1 MGTVL
6 FVGLVHLADIHV
18 LLSNHQAFRKNDFT
32 LLFSC
37 EHRILSQT
45 HTHTLGGVC
54 VCVISKCKCARV
66 SICIFLAANESE

>member
-37 EHRILSQT
+37 EHRIL
-45 HTHTLGGVC
+45 C
-54 VCVISKCKCARV
+54 VCV
-66 SICIFLAANESE
+66 